1 VLKGLGELKGVSN
14 SPAASRADFETTVES
29 PGADHAESDVEY
41 RAVRSR
47 CNRAMIE
54 EVHCVLRMCRATI
67 ESVTKNAHQS
77 SDLRSRRVRFFNER
91 HIPKLSRKNAFN
103 LAVR

>member
-1 VLKGLGELKGVSN
+1 VLKGLGELKGLSN

-54 EVHCVLRMCRATI
+54 EVHCVLRMCRAMI
-67 ESVTKNAHQS
+67 E
-77 SDLRSRRVRFFNER
+77 
-91 HIPKLSRKNAFN
+91 
-103 LAVR
+103 